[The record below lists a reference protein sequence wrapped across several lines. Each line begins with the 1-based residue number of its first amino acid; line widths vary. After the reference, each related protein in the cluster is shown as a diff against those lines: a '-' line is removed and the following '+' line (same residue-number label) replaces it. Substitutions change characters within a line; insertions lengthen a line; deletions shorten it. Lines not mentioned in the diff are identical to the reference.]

1 MGYAY
6 VGHNFETFGENLHAI
21 PPLSTFQPS
30 WFSTWGLQKERQQLI
45 IITNN
50 HLIVTIIIYNNNYN
64 SL

>member
-6 VGHNFETFGENLHAI
+6 VGHTFETFGENLHAI

-30 WFSTWGLQKERQQLI
+30 WFSTWGQKERQQLI

-50 HLIVTIIIYNNNYN
+50 HLRVTIIIYNNNYK